1 MLNNCSIF
9 LIFLVCGC
17 SQIQPKQ
24 IYATPPEILMQPPQ
38 ELQLLN
44 LSNSPRNP
52 NEVSSTVK
60 LSTVINTVTENYSS
74 YHQVAEQLKALQNW
88 IKQQRDLNN
97 G

>member
-1 MLNNCSIF
+1 MLNNCLIF

-24 IYATPPEILMQPPQ
+24 IYPTPPEILMQPPQ

-44 LSNSPRNP
+44 LSNSPRYP